1 MKKYFFGLA
10 LFIYAAAGAQPPK
23 GNAEAGDT
31 YGDVTVLNQK
41 TEKEISKPEAGKKV
55 EGNFSGV
62 VKEVCP
68 KKGCWIKLEL
78 PDGQAVTIKMKDYGF
93 FVPVALVGKKIIIHG
108 IAEWKTTSVEELKH
122 LAEDARKPQSEI
134 DAITKPSET
143 LTIIANGIKVAG

>member
-1 MKKYFFGLA
+1 
-10 LFIYAAAGAQPPK
+10 
-23 GNAEAGDT
+23 
-31 YGDVTVLNQK
+31 
-41 TEKEISKPEAGKKV
+41 
-55 EGNFSGV
+55 
-62 VKEVCP
+62 
-68 KKGCWIKLEL
+68 
-78 PDGQAVTIKMKDYGF
+78 MKDYGF